1 MNCCTHAKVFL
12 LRTLKAGDTQPLQAG
27 CTRRGEE
34 ESLLLATLD
43 LVLVTV
49 LLSSAAL
56 HNGFC
61 AVSAAPL
68 H

>member
-1 MNCCTHAKVFL
+1 MNCCTHAEAFL
-12 LRTLKAGDTQPLQAG
+12 LRTLKAGDIQPLQAG
-27 CTRRGEE
+27 STRRGDK
-34 ESLLLATLD
+34 ESLLPATLD
-43 LVLVTV
+43 LVLVTA